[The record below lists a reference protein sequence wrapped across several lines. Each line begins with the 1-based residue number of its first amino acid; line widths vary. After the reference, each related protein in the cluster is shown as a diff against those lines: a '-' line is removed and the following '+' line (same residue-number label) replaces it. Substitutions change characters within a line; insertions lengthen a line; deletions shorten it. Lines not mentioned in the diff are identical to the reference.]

1 QSPRIELGKAEFNEP
16 LHEQECYKPRALT
29 HRTPQGPENS
39 RRSRDPTP
47 KARPDRTD
55 HAAAH
60 VRERKEPWAPTYFRG
75 CGESP
80 ARHAE
85 SPSAIRAPLRSASP
99 PCAVRAP
106 LRWHRALLR
115 RRDDSRAEA
124 RAAGPP

>member
-80 ARHAE
+80 ARHPA
-85 SPSAIRAPLRSASP
+85 SPSEI
-99 PCAVRAP
+99 RAP

-115 RRDDSRAEA
+115 RRDDRRAEA
-124 RAAGPP
+124 RAAGPPCSNGEPADTL